1 MRILV
6 ITSCTSKKK
15 YKSTNELQY
24 EDFTS
29 SDRLQQRT
37 VELKDYQASAAE
49 MYSGQQHLYLMDG
62 LKQLRETYGR
72 TVADLNIISAGY
84 GLLCENDV
92 IVPYNVTFQK
102 LKKSEIL
109 ERSEKL
115 QIHKHVEASIAD
127 YELVIFLLG
136 KEYVQTL
143 KLPFQKAD
151 SVTQIFLLGN
161 THRKLI
167 PDTYNAHFVAAGSDL
182 ARQLGVM
189 GVALKGFV
197 FKKLCEAACREGL
210 QVFDAIKHDPQRVI
224 KIVLSYF
231 NH

>member
-6 ITSCTSKKK
+6 ITSCTGEKKHKPLNQLK
-15 YKSTNELQY
+15 YD
-24 EDFTS
+24 DFAS
-29 SDRLQQRT
+29 SEQLRKRT
-37 VELKDYQASAAE
+37 AELKNFKAPAAK
-49 MYSGQQHLYLMDG
+49 MYTGRQHRPLMEG
-62 LKQLRETYGR
+62 IKRLRETYGQ

-115 QIHKHVEASIAD
+115 QIHKHVETSIAD

-136 KEYVQTL
+136 KGYVQTL
-143 KLPFQKAD
+143 KLPFQNAD

-167 PDTYNAHFVAAGSDL
+167 PNTYNAHFVAAGSDL

-197 FKKLCEAACREGL
+197 FKRLCEAACRDGF
-210 QVFDAIKHDPQRVI
+210 QVFEDVKNDPQRLI
-224 KIVLSYF
+224 EIVLQDK
-231 NH
+231 